1 MLRLILIIQ
10 QVKMCV
16 IKSVF
21 VLALVV
27 TKESIAASVIEK
39 SFNLREPWQQFE
51 PLIDENP
58 IVRSK
63 LGNFDSS

>member
-1 MLRLILIIQ
+1 MKNAI
-10 QVKMCV
+10 

-21 VLALVV
+21 LLALVV

-39 SFNLREPWQQFE
+39 SFNHREPWQQFE
-51 PLIDENP
+51 PLIDETP

-63 LGNFDSS
+63 LGNFESS